1 MDQLSRDEMLQE
13 AFRRLE
19 FLKLH
24 PHILSNFMEGVLAK
38 TNDNMAVER
47 LSEEEEKLV
56 ADYESQTGNLVY
68 YVIFNDTKF
77 GRLYSFL
84 YVSKCEKDWKIEWDY
99 LNMHTPL
106 VYVLNK
112 DDEMLSESGTIEIE
126 NHQGVLVRI
135 G

>member
-1 MDQLSRDEMLQE
+1 MDQLSRDEMIQE

-24 PHILSNFMEGVLAK
+24 PHILSNFKEGVLAK
-38 TNDNMAVER
+38 TNNNMTVER
-47 LSEEEEKLV
+47 LSEEEGKLV

-68 YVIFNDTKF
+68 YVIFNDTEF

-84 YVSKCEKDWKIEWDY
+84 FVSKYEKEWKTEWDY

-112 DDEMLSESGTIEIE
+112 DDEILSEHGTIEIE
-126 NHQGVLVRI
+126 NHQGVLTRI
-135 G
+135 V